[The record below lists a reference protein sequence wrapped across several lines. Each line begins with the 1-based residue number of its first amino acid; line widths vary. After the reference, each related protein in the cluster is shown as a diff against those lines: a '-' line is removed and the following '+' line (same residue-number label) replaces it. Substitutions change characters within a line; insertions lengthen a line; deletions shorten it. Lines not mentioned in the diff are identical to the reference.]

1 MRAAIT
7 GLSGLVGGNLATLL
21 LGAGHAVR
29 ATKRGSSKVAH
40 LSHLPV
46 EWVPGDLDDV
56 GPLTEAFRGSRRR
69 LSLRGAGERPAQAHA
84 RAGECE
90 RRGDA
95 TRDPGGAR
103 GARAE
108 AGSPPTVAAVG
119 LSENGEPSDETAAW
133 NFDRYALDD
142 GYAVT
147 KHQAEGIVREAVRGG
162 LDAVIVNPTFM
173 FGPLDSKPS
182 SGRLIVDVVR
192 GKMPGRMPGMN
203 NFIDVRDV
211 ARGMIAAAEK
221 GKAGERY
228 ILGGENMSY
237 AEVSDC
243 IARIAGT
250 RPLSWNVPRAL
261 AAIPGWFGDVR
272 AWLGG
277 EPLLTSVTIR
287 YAYSPRFIFRS
298 DKAKREL
305 GYTTGPLD
313 DAIRDALAWFRAT
326 GMLPAPK
333 LLN

>member
-1 MRAAIT
+1 MRVAIT
-7 GLSGLVGGNLATLL
+7 GASGLVGGNLATLL

-40 LSHLPV
+40 LSDVPI
-46 EWVPGDLDDV
+46 EWVPGDLDDA
-56 GPLTEAFRGSRRR
+56 GPLTEAFRGCDVVFHCAAQVSVRPKPTPVLVKANVDGTRRVIEAVRAARVPR
-69 LSLRGAGERPAQAHA
+69 LVHCS
-84 RAGECE
+84 
-90 RRGDA
+90 
-95 TRDPGGAR
+95 
-103 GARAE
+103 
-108 AGSPPTVAAVG
+108 TVAAVAV
-119 LSENGEPSDETAAW
+119 SENGEPSDETAAW
-133 NFDRYALDD
+133 NFDRYALGD

-147 KHQAEGIVREAVRGG
+147 KHQAEGVVREAVRGG

-203 NFIDVRDV
+203 NFVDVRDV

-221 GKAGERY
+221 GKTGERY

-237 AEVSDC
+237 AEVSDR
-243 IARIAGT
+243 IARMAGT
-250 RPLSWNVPRAL
+250 RPLTWNVPRVL

-313 DAIRDALAWFRAT
+313 DAIRDAVAWFRAT
-326 GMLPAPK
+326 GRLPAPK